1 MISFNTIPANVRT
14 PLFYAEMDNTQAGYF
29 TQNQRILLIGQ
40 KLATGT
46 APADVP
52 VLVSRT
58 DEAKG
63 LFGLASMLTS
73 MHEIVRMNDLIGEVW
88 CLPVIDPG
96 AGVAA
101 AGTVTFS
108 GAPTEPGTMSFYIGD
123 ERIQVVAP
131 VSETPAQLATALAAA
146 INADTTL
153 PVTAAAVGAVVTTTA
168 RHKGLLGNDIK
179 LQFNY
184 RGSAGGE
191 VTPAGLNAVIVQMT
205 GGTGVPTFDA
215 AIAAMGDEE
224 FDFIIHPY
232 GDTASL
238 DAFKLLMNDN
248 AGRWSYSKQI
258 YGHVYTAKRDTL
270 VNLQNFGVLRN
281 DQHHTIA
288 AIEPGVP
295 SPSWKYAA
303 AYGARNAVFIKA
315 DPARPTQTGILQGIL
330 PAPASQRF
338 IKTERETLL
347 NAGIAT
353 SIVDSGGNVMIERA
367 ITTYQKNSFGQRDP
381 SYLDSE
387 TMHQIAVITRRFR
400 YRITQKY
407 PRHKLADDGTVF
419 GAGQAII
426 TPKVARAEFLAEYK
440 AMELEGLVENYKLFA
455 KYLIVERNPNDP
467 NRLDVLAPP
476 DLVNQL
482 RVFAVLV
489 QFRLQYAPE

>member
-1 MISFNTIPANVRT
+1 MMSFNTIPANIRS

-29 TQNQRILLIGQ
+29 TQNQRILLVAQ
-40 KLATGT
+40 KLATGS
-46 APADVP
+46 AVAGVP
-52 VLVSRT
+52 ILVTRT
-58 DEAKG
+58 DDAKG
-63 LFGLASMLTS
+63 LFGLSSMLTS
-73 MHEIVRMNDLIGEVW
+73 MHEIVRKNDLIGEVW
-88 CLPVIDPG
+88 CLPVDDPA

-108 GAPTEPGTMSFYIGD
+108 GSPTESGTLNFYIGAD
-123 ERIQVVAP
+123 RIQMA
-131 VSETPAQLATALAAA
+131 VSASQTPAQLATALAAA
-146 INADTTL
+146 ITADTTL
-153 PVTAAAVGAVVTTTA
+153 PVTAVAAAAVVTITA

-179 LQFNY
+179 LQVNY

-191 VTPAGLNAVIVQMT
+191 VTPAGTGIAIVQPT
-205 GGTGVPTFDA
+205 GGAGTPNFDS
-215 AIAAMGDEE
+215 AIAALGDEE

-232 GDTASL
+232 GDTTTL
-238 DAFKLLMNDN
+238 DTFKLLMNDN

-288 AIEPGVP
+288 GFENGVP
-295 SPSWKYAA
+295 NTCWEYAA

-338 IKTERETLL
+338 IKAEREVLL

-367 ITTYQKNSFGQRDP
+367 ITTYQKNSFGQKDP

-387 TMHQIAVITRRFR
+387 TMHQLAVVTRRMR

-407 PRHKLADDGTVF
+407 PRHKLGDDGQTF

-426 TPKVARAEFLAEYK
+426 TPKVARGEFLAEYK

-455 KYLIVERNPNDP
+455 QHLIVERNANDP
-467 NRLDVLAPP
+467 NRLDVLFPP

-489 QFRLQYAPE
+489 QFRLQYAE

>member
-1 MISFNTIPANVRT
+1 MISFNTVPQNILT
-14 PLFYAEMDNTQAGYF
+14 PLFYAEMDSTQAGYF

-52 VLVSRT
+52 VLVSRN

-73 MHEIVRMNDLIGEVW
+73 MHKIVRLNDLIGEVW
-88 CLPVIDPG
+88 CLPIADPG

-108 GAPTEPGTMSFYIGD
+108 GSPTEAGTYNLYIGD
-123 ERIQVVAP
+123 DRIQMAVA
-131 VSETPAQLATALAAA
+131 VSQTPAQLATALAAA
-146 INADTTL
+146 INAETEL
-153 PVTAAAVGAVVTTTA
+153 PVTAVAAAAVVTVTL
-168 RHKGLLGNDIK
+168 RHKGLVGNDLK
-179 LQFNY
+179 LQSNY

-191 VTPAGLNAVIVQMT
+191 ITPAGMNAAIVQPT
-205 GGTGVPTFDA
+205 GGTGVPSLDA
-215 AIAAMGDEE
+215 AIAALGDEE
-224 FDFIIHPY
+224 FDFVIHPFS
-232 GDTASL
+232 DAASL
-238 DAFKLLMNDN
+238 DSLKLLMNDN

-270 VNLQNFGVLRN
+270 VGLQNFGVTRN

-288 AIEPGVP
+288 GFENGVP
-295 SPSWKYAA
+295 SPLWEFAA

-315 DPARPTQTGILQGIL
+315 DPARPTQTGVLQGIL

-353 SIVDSGGNVMIERA
+353 NIVDAGGNVMIERA
-367 ITTYQKNSFGQRDP
+367 VTTYQRNSFGQKDP
-381 SYLDSE
+381 SYRDSE
-387 TMHQIAVITRRFR
+387 TMHQLTTVVRRMR
-400 YRITQKY
+400 NRITTKY

-419 GAGQAII
+419 GSGQAII
-426 TPKVARAEFLAEYK
+426 TPKVARGEFIAEYK
-440 AMELEGLVENYKLFA
+440 AMELEGLVENSKLFA
-455 KYLIVERNPNDP
+455 KYLVVQRNANDP
-467 NRLDVLAPP
+467 NRLDVLFPP

-482 RVFAVLV
+482 RIFAVLV
-489 QFRLQYAPE
+489 QFRLQYSE